1 MTQPMGEPP
10 PRIEPLIGDVITV
23 RTTRWPGWW
32 VRFAAALRDEPN
44 TIDHVA
50 IIHHRDDA
58 GTLWAIE
65 ARPGGVGWAN
75 AQPYLDSPYTMDNS
89 AQGKTDDQ
97 RAKIADA
104 VMGML
109 GTPYDWR
116 GIAADGMIAINA
128 RAIWMSDWQGTGQPP
143 AQVVCSSLAAWV
155 YREVGLQFPMRHPV
169 RFTTPADWQD
179 FIISKRYNVA

>member
-1 MTQPMGEPP
+1 MTQPMGEPA

-32 VRFAAALRDEPN
+32 VRFAA
-44 TIDHVA
+44 
-50 IIHHRDDA
+50 
-58 GTLWAIE
+58 AIE

-89 AQGKTDDQ
+89 AQGKTDSQ

-128 RAIWMSDWQGTGQPP
+128 RAMWLSDWQGTGQPP